1 MCVLRNKRYK
11 TFQTGFSFYRLGH
24 VPGVGLVGPGVPR
37 GTIDFFF
44 EHGHLAYQIDGDDK
58 QDRMK
63 VIFWTLRSNW

>member
-1 MCVLRNKRYK
+1 MFLEIKDINHFKQDFHSIALVMSQGWDLWA
-11 TFQTGFSFYRLGH
+11 LGC
-24 VPGVGLVGPGVPR
+24 PEGQL
-37 GTIDFFF
+37 IFFF